1 MKIFPVFYFI
11 AFILIGL
18 TLSCSTK
25 VDPAYMEEIETWHQK
40 RIANLTKADGWLTLA
55 GLFWLKEGENRFGS
69 DRTNDMVFPAGKAPA
84 FMGSIF
90 LDHGLTKVAVKPGV
104 QVNIVD
110 STEITEA
117 VLYSDANAKAT
128 VLEHGSL
135 TWFIIK
141 RGEKL
146 GVRLRDREH
155 LSRLQFKGIKRYPVD
170 PAWRV
175 TARFEPYPSAKS
187 IPIVNVKGV
196 VENMS
201 CPGSLH
207 FTLQNKNYQLDALA
221 EPNDAQLFIIFRD
234 ETSGQETYGSGRF
247 LYAAKPNEKNE
258 TILDFNK
265 SYNPPCAFT
274 PFATCP
280 LPPKQ
285 NELNLAIRA
294 GEKSYH

>member
-1 MKIFPVFYFI
+1 MKPLLYLI
-11 AFILIGL
+11 AFLL
-18 TLSCSTK
+18 SVLLLSCSNH
-25 VDPAYMEEIETWHQK
+25 VDPAYVQEIETWQQK
-40 RIANLTKADGWLTLA
+40 RIATLTKPDGWLTLA
-55 GLFWLKEGENRFGS
+55 GLFWLKEGENRFGA
-69 DRTNDMVFPAGKAPA
+69 DPGNAMVFPVGKAPA

-90 LDHGLTKVAVKPGV
+90 LDHGLTKIAIKPGV

-110 STEITEA
+110 STEITDA
-117 VLYSDANAKAT
+117 VLYSDANGKAT

-135 TWFIIK
+135 NWFVIK

-146 GVRLRDREH
+146 GIRLRDRDNPA
-155 LSRLQFKGIKRYPVD
+155 RLQFKGIKRYPVD

-175 TARFEPYPSAKS
+175 SARFEPYQPAKT
-187 IPIVNVKGV
+187 IPIVNVLGV

-207 FTLQNKNYQLDALA
+207 FTVQNREYQLDALA
-221 EPNDAQLFIIFRD
+221 ESDEAQLFIIFRD

-265 SYNPPCAFT
+265 AYNPPCAFT
-274 PFATCP
+274 HFATCP